1 MDSNKFADPKN
12 PSGPAKIKGGYTVYV
27 DRALCIGA
35 ATCVAVSPQAFEM
48 DAEAKAVVL
57 KTADSD
63 TIENVIE
70 AAKACPT
77 SAIFITDAKGN
88 RVFPK

>member
-1 MDSNKFADPKN
+1 VDNTNLSDQTK
-12 PSGPAKIKGGYTVYV
+12 PSGPVRVKNGYTVYV

-48 DAEAKAVVL
+48 DTDAKAVIL
-57 KTADSD
+57 KTVDDD

-77 SAIFITDAKGN
+77 SAIFITDDKGV